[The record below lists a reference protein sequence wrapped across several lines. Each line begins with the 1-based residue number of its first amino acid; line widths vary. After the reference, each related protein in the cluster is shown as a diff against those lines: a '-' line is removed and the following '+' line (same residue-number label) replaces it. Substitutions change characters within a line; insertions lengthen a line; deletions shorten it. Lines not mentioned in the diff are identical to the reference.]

1 MKPLDNLSPDTIAAL
16 GRRCE
21 AMLEELAVISAEPE
35 RLVRL
40 YLTPEYRRAADLIAQ
55 WMKEAGLEVFED
67 ELGNVR
73 GRIGKPPYLILG
85 SHFDTVLD
93 AGRYD
98 GPLGVVAPILAV
110 DAFTRA
116 GTPPPC
122 GIEVVAFG
130 DEEGSRFPS
139 TLSTSAVV
147 AGKFDPKQLELKDKD
162 GVTFADALKVYGKD
176 PAKVSTASLK
186 KGEAAAYL
194 EMHIEQ
200 GPVLEAEGEPLG
212 VVTAIAGQT
221 RLQMTL
227 TGEAGHAGTV
237 PMNLRK
243 DALAGAAEVALIA
256 EKIAQ
261 QFSKDSMV
269 ATVGTME
276 VRPGAVNIIPG
287 VVRFTLD
294 LRSAND
300 ESRTKAIG
308 RFEHEARG
316 VAERR
321 HLGFASDVIHRI
333 ATTPCDERMQARL
346 ADAIK
351 AVGGKP
357 LNLTSGAGH
366 DGIMMAHA
374 CPIVMLFVRCRGGV
388 SHNPAEYAS
397 PGDMGLGI
405 AAFIRFIEQ
414 FKPDLKS

>member
-1 MKPLDNLSPDTIAAL
+1 MKPLPLSQEDISAL
-16 GRRCE
+16 GRRAE
-21 AMLEELAVISAEPE
+21 AMLEELAAISAEPE

-40 YLTPEYRRAADLIAQ
+40 YLTPEFRRAADLIAQ

-67 ELGNVR
+67 ALGNVR
-73 GRIGKPPYLILG
+73 GRIGNPPYLILG

-98 GPLGVVAPILAV
+98 GPLGIVAPILAV
-110 DAFTRA
+110 DAFTRLKIQ
-116 GTPPPC
+116 PPC

-139 TLSTSAVV
+139 TLSTSAAV

-162 GVTFADALKVYGKD
+162 GVTYADALRAYGKD
-176 PAKVSTASLK
+176 PK
-186 KGEAAAYL
+186 KIAEAAIPREQAAGYL

-200 GPVLEAEGEPLG
+200 GPVLEAEEQPLG
-212 VVTAIAGQT
+212 VVTVIAGQT

-243 DALAGAAEVALIA
+243 DALAGAAEITLLA
-256 EKIAQ
+256 EKIAS

-269 ATVGTME
+269 ATVGRME
-276 VRPGAVNIIPG
+276 VNPGAINIIPG

-316 VAERR
+316 VADRR

-333 ATTPCDERMQARL
+333 ATTPCHETMQLRL
-346 ADAIK
+346 AEAIA
-351 AVGGKP
+351 AVGGEPVK
-357 LNLTSGAGH
+357 LTSGAGH
-366 DGIMMAHA
+366 DGIMMSAI

-397 PGDMGLGI
+397 PEDMGI
-405 AAFIRFIEQ
+405 ATAAFIRFIEN